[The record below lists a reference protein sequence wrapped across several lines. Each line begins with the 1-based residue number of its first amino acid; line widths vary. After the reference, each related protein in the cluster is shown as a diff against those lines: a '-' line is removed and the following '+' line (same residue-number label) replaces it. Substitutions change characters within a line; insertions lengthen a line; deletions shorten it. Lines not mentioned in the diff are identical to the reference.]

1 MGSAEPDVRRLRP
14 AALVE
19 LARTHTML
27 EFVQRVGCH
36 YVLLFML
43 TDDDTELLQGLAN
56 AAAEADQL
64 AFQTDV
70 TPMDA
75 RSTLAPGVAARRS
88 RQTGA
93 FEAEERTAER
103 AVPDITRML
112 CFAQPVAKRAHV
124 SFLREVSVG
133 RARNHDIVLR
143 HPSVSK
149 FHATFDVAPTGELEL
164 KDRESRNG
172 TFVNG
177 ARIAGRVR
185 ISPGD
190 TVRFGNVN
198 ARVGT
203 AEGFHRLARG

>member
-1 MGSAEPDVRRLRP
+1 MASGGPEVRRLRP
-14 AALVE
+14 TSLVE
-19 LARTHTML
+19 LALTHTVV
-27 EFVQRVGCH
+27 EFVQRVGGH

-43 TDDDTELLQGLAN
+43 SDDDAELLSGLAN
-56 AAAEADQL
+56 AAAESDQL
-64 AFQTDV
+64 SFQTDMS
-70 TPMDA
+70 PAEA
-75 RSTLAPGVAARRS
+75 RSTLAPTARRS

-93 FEAEERTAER
+93 FEVEERTAER
-103 AVPDITRML
+103 AVPDVTRTL
-112 CFAQPVAKRAHV
+112 CFAQPIVKRAHV

-149 FHATFDVAPTGELEL
+149 FHATFDVAPSGELEL

-172 TFVNG
+172 VFVNG

-190 TVRFGNVN
+190 TVKFGNVQ

>member
-1 MGSAEPDVRRLRP
+1 MASGGPEVRRLRP
-14 AALVE
+14 TSLVE
-19 LARTHTML
+19 LALTHTMP
-27 EFVQRVGCH
+27 EFVQRVGGH
-36 YVLLFML
+36 YVLLFMIS
-43 TDDDTELLQGLAN
+43 DDDAELLAGLAN

-64 AFQTDV
+64 AFQTDMS
-70 TPMDA
+70 PGE
-75 RSTLAPGVAARRS
+75 RSTLAPAARRS
-88 RQTGA
+88 RQTQS
-93 FEAEERTAER
+93 FEAEDRTGER
-103 AVPDITRML
+103 AVPDLTRML
-112 CFAQPVAKRAHV
+112 CFAQPVVKRAHV

-143 HPSVSK
+143 HPSISK

-172 TFVNG
+172 VFVNG

-190 TVRFGNVN
+190 TLRFGSVQ